1 MNTFT
6 LSGNLTSD
14 PEIRV
19 LPSGAAV
26 ASFDIAHTDRVK
38 DGDEW
43 KDGETMFLR
52 CSVWRK
58 QAENFVESAKKGDAV
73 IVVGK
78 LKQRSFVTKT
88 GEKRTV
94 MEMDVDTVG
103 LLVTRGPWASQ
114 RSGMANPYGQAAS
127 ASVPVES
134 NPF

>member
-6 LSGNLTSD
+6 LTGNLTSD
-14 PEIRV
+14 PEVRV
-19 LPSGAAV
+19 LPSGATVV
-26 ASFDIAHTDRVK
+26 AFTVAHTERVK

-43 KDGETMFLR
+43 KDGDTMFLR

-58 QAENFVESAKKGDAV
+58 QAENFAESATKGDAV

-78 LKQRSFVTKT
+78 LQQRSFETKE

-103 LLVTRGPWASQ
+103 LLVSRNPWTPQ
-114 RSGMANPYGQAAS
+114 RSGVAKP
-127 ASVPVES
+127 
-134 NPF
+134 